1 MSNNIERKVVVITGA
16 SSGLGE
22 ASARY
27 LSTQGATVVL
37 GARRHDRIESLA
49 RELTARGGKATAV
62 TTNVTDR
69 QQVKKLVDAAVQA
82 YGRIDV
88 IINKAGLMPQAP
100 LERLQIDEWDRMID
114 VNIKGVLYGIAAAL
128 QHMKQQKAGHIGSG

>member
-1 MSNNIERKVVVITGA
+1 MSNNIEGKVVIITGA

-37 GARRHDRIESLA
+37 VARRHDRIESLA
-49 RELTARGGKATAV
+49 RELTARGGKATTV

-69 QQVKKLVDAAVQA
+69 QQVKNWLMQRCRHT
-82 YGRIDV
+82 G
-88 IINKAGLMPQAP
+88 GLT
-100 LERLQIDEWDRMID
+100 
-114 VNIKGVLYGIAAAL
+114 
-128 QHMKQQKAGHIGSG
+128 